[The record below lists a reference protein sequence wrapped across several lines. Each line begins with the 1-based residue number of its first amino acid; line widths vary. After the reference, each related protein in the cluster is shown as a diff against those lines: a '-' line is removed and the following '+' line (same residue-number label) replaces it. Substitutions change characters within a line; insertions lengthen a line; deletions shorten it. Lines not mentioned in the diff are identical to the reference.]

1 MLPPGSRTMSR
12 TLELPDELY
21 ERLEKVAAEGHTTP
35 VDWLDQHVPKSNGQ
49 TAQPVAKRTLRERLE
64 GLIGNFSSGGQ
75 ERLSENCGEKFTD
88 YLEQKRREGRL

>member
-1 MLPPGSRTMSR
+1 
-12 TLELPDELY
+12 
-21 ERLEKVAAEGHTTP
+21 LEKAAADGQTSP
-35 VDWLDQHVPKSNGQ
+35 VEWLDHHVPKPNGQ
-49 TAQPVAKRTLRERLE
+49 TAPPAAKKTLRERLE